1 MIPRAH
7 FSAPVLNEGTGRQV
21 LQQLRGR
28 FLRVNQGRLARA
40 REGLAPRQQPDED
53 GDPPSP
59 GSHRVPELVLKT
71 SQIPQYRNPK
81 SNPLPLSHHG

>member
-7 FSAPVLNEGTGRQV
+7 FSAPALNEGTGRQV

-40 REGLAPRQQPDED
+40 REGLAPRQQPNED
-53 GDPPSP
+53 GNP
-59 GSHRVPELVLKT
+59 G
-71 SQIPQYRNPK
+71 
-81 SNPLPLSHHG
+81 